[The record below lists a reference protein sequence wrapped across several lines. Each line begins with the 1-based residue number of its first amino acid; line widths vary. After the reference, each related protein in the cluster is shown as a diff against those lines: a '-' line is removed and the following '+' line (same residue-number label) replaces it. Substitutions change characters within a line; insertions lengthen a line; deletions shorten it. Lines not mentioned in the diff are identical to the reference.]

1 MTRTIN
7 FFLPLLTVMICASV
21 GIKAQAPA
29 TKTVEQQYKNI
40 QVLQGLPATEL
51 DPTMAFIS
59 GSLGVTCDYCHVA
72 AYEKDDKEH
81 KIAARKMIKME
92 FDINK
97 ASFNGNTE
105 VTCNTCHRGKSRPVA
120 VPAVAQNLFGP
131 APPRPAQPQL
141 PTPDSIF
148 EKYVQALGGAAAWDK
163 ITSRVTKGS
172 RIGADNVLVPEDVY
186 QKAPNK
192 IVTTT
197 TYPGNAFSNGFNG
210 TTAWGFSSKD
220 GEQQLPAAFLKQ
232 LKDDADFEKPLHLK
246 SQFGNLRVVGQEKV
260 NDRPAWVVVATK
272 EDRQRERLF
281 FDTETGLLMRRY
293 VESKTILGNLPLQT
307 DYDDYRD
314 VDGVKLPFLIHWSF
328 PGRIWGRKITEIK
341 QNVAIEDAKF
351 ELPQK
356 QP

>member
-120 VPAVAQNLFGP
+120 VPAVGQNLFGP

-141 PTPDSIF
+141 PTPDSVF
-148 EKYVQALGGAAAWDK
+148 EKYVQALGGTAAWDK

-172 RIGADNVLVPEDVY
+172 R
-186 QKAPNK
+186 
-192 IVTTT
+192 
-197 TYPGNAFSNGFNG
+197 
-210 TTAWGFSSKD
+210 
-220 GEQQLPAAFLKQ
+220 
-232 LKDDADFEKPLHLK
+232 
-246 SQFGNLRVVGQEKV
+246 
-260 NDRPAWVVVATK
+260 
-272 EDRQRERLF
+272 
-281 FDTETGLLMRRY
+281 
-293 VESKTILGNLPLQT
+293 
-307 DYDDYRD
+307 
-314 VDGVKLPFLIHWSF
+314 
-328 PGRIWGRKITEIK
+328 
-341 QNVAIEDAKF
+341 
-351 ELPQK
+351 
-356 QP
+356 